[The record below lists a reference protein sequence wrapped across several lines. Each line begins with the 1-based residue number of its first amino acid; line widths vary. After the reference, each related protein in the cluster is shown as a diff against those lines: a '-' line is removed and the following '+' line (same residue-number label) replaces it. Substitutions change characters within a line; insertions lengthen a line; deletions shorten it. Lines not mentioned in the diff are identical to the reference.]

1 MKSVISFFLVVLA
14 ALFISCSAE
23 KTQYSEEQ
31 KMYGLPDK
39 YEKISQPGL
48 IYISH
53 ISNNYVSVFDPVE
66 MKLVGQIP
74 CGKGSDVS
82 IVSSDG
88 TRGYIANFNSND
100 VTVYDTKNN
109 KTIATVKTGEKPSS
123 LLELPE
129 QKKVLIT
136 HQSGSGLYVLNT
148 ENNSVSET
156 GEICT
161 GPMYNLKNKSKIY
174 MPQIFYPYIYVLD
187 PLTSS
192 ITGKIETGGRPM
204 AMTFTSDN
212 KFGYLA
218 NYDSTEVAK
227 IDIEKDSVIFKI
239 KNIPS
244 PRGITITPDDKY
256 VLITNVRDNSMT
268 IIDSG
273 SDKVIKTLYGLLMPT
288 FVVITKDGKFAV
300 ISNQGAAKL
309 SIIDLKDLEIVK
321 SIDVASNPISLFVDN
336 R

>member
-1 MKSVISFFLVVLA
+1 MKQITGFILVLVSIFFA
-14 ALFISCSAE
+14 SCASE
-23 KTQYSEEQ
+23 KFTEEQ
-31 KMYGLPDK
+31 KSYTLPDK

-48 IYISH
+48 IYVSH
-53 ISNNYVSVFDPVE
+53 ISNDFVTVLDPAE
-66 MKLVGQIP
+66 MKMIGQIP

-100 VTVYDTKNN
+100 VTVYDTKTN
-109 KTIATVKTGEKPSS
+109 KTVATVKTGERPSA

-136 HQSGSGLYVLNT
+136 HQSASGLFILNT
-148 ENNSVSET
+148 ENNSASESS
-156 GEICT
+156 EFCT
-161 GPMYNLKNKSKIY
+161 GPMYYLKNKGKIY
-174 MPQIFYPYIYVLD
+174 MPQIFNPYIYVLD
-187 PLTSS
+187 PLTNR

-204 AMTFTSDN
+204 AMAFTTDN
-212 KFGYLA
+212 RFGYLA

-244 PRGITITPDDKY
+244 PRGITITPDNRY
-256 VLITNVRDNSMT
+256 VLVTNVKDNSLT
-268 IIDSG
+268 IIDALK
-273 SDKVIKTLYGLLMPT
+273 DEVYKTVHGLLMPT
-288 FVVITKDGKFAV
+288 FVVITKDGNFAV
-300 ISNQGAAKL
+300 VSNQGAAKL
-309 SIIDLKDLEIVK
+309 SIIDLKEFEIVK